1 MQQTEIF
8 PPKSL
13 AMELRKKGF
22 NEPCVGL
29 YFAYH
34 ADEIVSPK
42 IRDKYVTNSSLNSVD
57 SCTAPTYDQ
66 VVGWFASKGVDIVH
80 SATLFLTEY
89 TAHGFQWN
97 TKTGFDTPYF
107 ESRQTALLTAFEEA
121 LKLI

>member
-8 PPKSL
+8 VPKYI

-22 NEPCVGL
+22 NEHCVGL

-66 VVGWFASKGVDIVH
+66 VVGWFASKGIDIDNDCNSSVDEYCTYVYGNDGC
-80 SATLFLTEY
+80 TLFEGEWI
-89 TAHGFQWN
+89 AN
-97 TKTGFDTPYF
+97 
-107 ESRQTALLTAFEEA
+107 RQQSLLTAFEET